1 LNAQQFFSAA
11 ADAQMRGALHILN
24 TEEFAIDDSGLREAA
39 AGDLADVAGDRGQAG
54 DALMRDCL
62 WDDNCD
68 V

>member
-1 LNAQQFFSAA
+1 
-11 ADAQMRGALHILN
+11 MRGALHILN